1 LTRVLSDTNVQ
12 SGLADAFVNPKNT
25 TILDMAT
32 RKVGEQAGTSVA
44 RAYHDQMVADLKAG
58 KTTLATIMEEQGIKI
73 EDIQSDVK
81 RLKIEAD
88 VTVKYTGDTDGQKL
102 GGMIGYKL
110 GGMLPRYATGKGPG
124 SFQAF
129 PNGMLKGPGG
139 PRTDSI
145 LARVSRDEYVVN
157 AESTRRNKDVL
168 NYINKGGVVSGGGGG
183 NYNLSF
189 VVNASDGMDETQV
202 ARIVLRQLDRTLG
215 LGASK

>member
-1 LTRVLSDTNVQ
+1 
-12 SGLADAFVNPKNT
+12 
-25 TILDMAT
+25 MAT
-32 RKVGEQAGTSVA
+32 KKVGQQAGAAVA
-44 RAYHDQMVADLKAG
+44 RSYHDQMVADLAAG
-58 KTTLATIMEEQGIKI
+58 KTTLATIMEQQGIKL
-73 EDIQSDVK
+73 EDISNEVK
-81 RLKIEAD
+81 QLKIAAD
-88 VTVKYTGDTDGQKL
+88 VTVTYTGDTDGNKL
-102 GGMIGYKL
+102 GGLIGRKF
-110 GGMLPRYATGKGPG
+110 GGALSRYATGKGPG

-168 NYINKGGVVSGGGGG
+168 NYINKGGVVSAGGGGT
-183 NYNLSF
+183 YNLSF
-189 VVNASDGMDETQV
+189 VVNASDGMDENQV